1 MRRPTQR
8 RQGLCKVMKT
18 CALVLAMLFIDSA
31 HEHLTFVG
39 GGCNPFQPPTRFDAR
54 LPTRLKAQV
63 RNASPQKRR
72 ILPPLGDSA
81 DVQKHVF
88 ISLTDYNKK
97 IDKLVEGD
105 DKVVFLRGGV
115 ATGKTTLAEHLARE
129 FPEKY
134 VNVPATDECSE
145 QAWKSRTVEAIE
157 ERTKT
162 TVERNSLEFSNAL
175 KIAKAND
182 LTLIYDEAR
191 TVFASATLCFNLFKS
206 NKQYRTKVLLFSAS
220 GDASTAS
227 GRVVS
232 TPAEIT
238 QKYMWIP
245 PLSNT
250 QELET
255 QLEEAGVRLD
265 QKSIQFFM
273 RFCGGHRGIFIAT
286 MHWVQSKQSK
296 QSKQRSG
303 KGWDFRQTVGFVRN
317 SYNGGDWDCA
327 SNEILGYLQK
337 SRAVR
342 VNGLYEDVS
351 NVPRVRA
358 QNPLLASYYF
368 HNLKKRHSLQVQFER
383 GKPQHCADLLMRALP
398 YLLFSQVVSFEGNTS
413 ELAKDGLPGEEQCN
427 QAICTVLKDM
437 GFQPVSTKRSR
448 KGEGNPDIALEI
460 GGERFVLEGVKLN
473 GNITEHLQRF
483 DSKTNYKNAKHK
495 ALYIIGNDSERML
508 DKVKKTT
515 ADDVQVIGLVPNI
528 AHTGYTVHVKSKGIK
543 STNKFTVDCDLVARR
558 LVLKDDG
565 KPELHSVQSLKSI
578 NLPPKAETRPLHW
591 FCAAFLSVWCFVRSF
606 GVGYVSFFIQCMDC
620 QLQEQCC
627 LQPIG
632 LSPARQCRLATIRCG
647 VGLSAGKPCLDLT
660 SSCEQF
666 CLPCIHVLKTAV
678 DFLLRRALKLSPSSK
693 IKGVCGATGKTD
705 GCELDCSACA
715 LRGRQELRGHWQ
727 PLSS

>member
-1 MRRPTQR
+1 MSKRPAQR

-39 GGCNPFQPPTRFDAR
+39 GGCNPFQPPKRFDAR

-88 ISLTDYNKK
+88 ISLTDYDKK

-105 DKVVFLRGGV
+105 DKVVFIRGGV
-115 ATGKTTLAEHLARE
+115 ATGKTTLAEHLAR
-129 FPEKY
+129 
-134 VNVPATDECSE
+134 
-145 QAWKSRTVEAIE
+145 
-157 ERTKT
+157 
-162 TVERNSLEFSNAL
+162 
-175 KIAKAND
+175 
-182 LTLIYDEAR
+182 
-191 TVFASATLCFNLFKS
+191 
-206 NKQYRTKVLLFSAS
+206 
-220 GDASTAS
+220 DASTAS

-245 PLSNT
+245 PLSYT

-273 RFCGGHRGIFIAT
+273 RFCGGHRGIFIAA

-342 VNGLYEDVS
+342 VNGFYEDVS
-351 NVPRVRA
+351 NVPR
-358 QNPLLASYYF
+358 
-368 HNLKKRHSLQVQFER
+368 
-383 GKPQHCADLLMRALP
+383 
-398 YLLFSQVVSFEGNTS
+398 VVSFEGNTS
-413 ELAKDGLPGEEQCN
+413 ELAKDGLPGEEQYN

-528 AHTGYTVHVKSKGIK
+528 AHTAYTVHVKSKGIEGIN
-543 STNKFTVDCDLVARR
+543 TCNVDCDLVARR

-578 NLPPKAETRPLHW
+578 NLSPKAETSQPAKTEMVWVRELKEENGEYKLVGNALPTEPVPKNIG
-591 FCAAFLSVWCFVRSF
+591 FLKEV
-606 GVGYVSFFIQCMDC
+606 IKEKA
-620 QLQEQCC
+620 QLQ
-627 LQPIG
+627 P
-632 LSPARQCRLATIRCG
+632 PAHTLTVYHLTEGTWQEEKKMSAT
-647 VGLSAGKPCLDLT
+647 
-660 SSCEQF
+660 
-666 CLPCIHVLKTAV
+666 
-678 DFLLRRALKLSPSSK
+678 LRPSTEETPY
-693 IKGVCGATGKTD
+693 GYLV
-705 GCELDCSACA
+705 
-715 LRGRQELRGHWQ
+715 
-727 PLSS
+727 P